1 MALLIRP
8 LRETDGPLFC
18 AAFLAQGWHPRLE
31 TYERY
36 LEEQRQG
43 LREVL
48 VAELCGRPVGY
59 LTLRREAV
67 SGPFAH
73 QGIPELADFNVLQRY
88 QHQGIGTAL
97 MDAAEAAAKRLSPVV
112 SIGVGLHSGYGAAQR
127 MYVRRGY
134 LPDGSG
140 VWQDG
145 RPVVPYTT
153 CRNDDDLILYF
164 SKNLE

>member
-1 MALLIRP
+1 
-8 LRETDGPLFC
+8 
-18 AAFLAQGWHPRLE
+18 
-31 TYERY
+31 
-36 LEEQRQG
+36 
-43 LREVL
+43 
-48 VAELCGRPVGY
+48 
-59 LTLRREAV
+59 
-67 SGPFAH
+67 
-73 QGIPELADFNVLQRY
+73 
-88 QHQGIGTAL
+88 

-145 RPVVPYTT
+145 RPVAPYTT

-164 SKNLE
+164 SKKLE